1 MKIHYYMQYFPG
13 ENAVGAQQPAT
24 LARFMAQKG
33 HEVTVISTDYNLD
46 TGKAEEAL
54 VRKFPGGGCLEILRI
69 YSPRGG
75 RGRNFQRLFA
85 YIYFMANAIWAG
97 LHLSRPDVIISSIQ
111 PMFTGLAGSAV
122 AIGKNVPFV
131 LEVRDLWPDALI
143 VKEAVSPLLAK
154 PMFWITD
161 FLYKISHR
169 IISLTP
175 GIKTELVKKNIHPEK
190 IDVFPNGFDPNLF
203 NIQEGTR
210 KTVRR
215 KYGWDN
221 QFIAIYTGSYTTV
234 TAVHVFVET
243 ARHLSSRKDIRFAF
257 FGDGPTKTQVV
268 NLARSLGL
276 DNVTFYDPIPKKQ
289 VPEVLA
295 AADVALI
302 ALFNSPLIHIYF
314 ENKFIDYMGA
324 GKPILAA
331 MGGEQARIIE
341 QFGAG
346 KVTAAF
352 NSQGLACLIR
362 DAADNPEK
370 YRAMGQKGRQLVLSD
385 LLLPEIL
392 KRYLGTVETIA
403 RNRHQKIRAWE
414 PLR

>member
-46 TGKAEEAL
+46 TGEAEEPIDL
-54 VRKFPGGGCLEILRI
+54 SFLGGGRLRIRRI

-75 RGRNFQRLFA
+75 RKSNFQRLFA
-85 YIYFMANAIWAG
+85 YNIFMMRAFFAG
-97 LHLSRPDVIISSIQ
+97 LFLDRPDVIIGSIQ
-111 PMFTGLAGSAV
+111 PLFTGLAARWL
-122 AIGKNVPFV
+122 AHIKNVPFI

-143 VKEAVSPLLAK
+143 VKGAISPLSARPL
-154 PMFWITD
+154 FWITNY
-161 FLYKISHR
+161 LYNTAHR

-175 GIKTELVKKNIHPEK
+175 GIKTELVKKGIHLDK
-190 IDVFPNGFDPNLF
+190 IDVYPNGFDPGLF
-203 NIQEGTR
+203 QNGENQREEVR
-210 KTVRR
+210 KA
-215 KYGWDN
+215 YAWDGK
-221 QFIAIYTGSYTTV
+221 FIAMYTGSYTTV
-234 TAVHVFVET
+234 TAVHVFVEA
-243 ARHLSSRKDIRFAF
+243 ARFLADKPDVHFVL
-257 FGDGPTKTQVV
+257 FGDGPTKQQVLEMAQTQGLNNITFFDPVPK
-268 NLARSLGL
+268 NRIPGLLAG
-276 DNVTFYDPIPKKQ
+276 
-289 VPEVLA
+289 
-295 AADVALI
+295 ADVALMS
-302 ALFNSPLIHIYF
+302 LFESPLIHIYF